1 MTAVIEDMD
10 DLLSEKIEQLEDGLN
25 ELGDMDGGQRYQVR
39 KKISIKLRNRS
50 FCTVVLG
57 SPPFYLSKQ

>member
-50 FCTVVLG
+50 ICTVVLG